1 MLTTLEHLI
10 MPLYHGPTSVYIIY
24 QIVNIC
30 IFTNSGLTIS
40 DNYINIVKL
49 VRRFQ
54 NFIGGILT

>member
-1 MLTTLEHLI
+1 MLTTFEHLI
-10 MPLYHGPTSVYIIY
+10 MPLYHEPTSVYIIS

-30 IFTNSGLTIS
+30 IFKNSGLTIS
-40 DNYINIVKL
+40 DKYINIVKF